1 MGERLI
7 PNVWSYN
14 LNSTVVPQ
22 KKLWCAPRAQ
32 VTYINHGARTDRFM
46 MDGKT
51 SIASQNVCGS
61 QLEGGW
67 LVIRAI
73 T

>member
-1 MGERLI
+1 
-7 PNVWSYN
+7 
-14 LNSTVVPQ
+14 
-22 KKLWCAPRAQ
+22 
-32 VTYINHGARTDRFM
+32 M